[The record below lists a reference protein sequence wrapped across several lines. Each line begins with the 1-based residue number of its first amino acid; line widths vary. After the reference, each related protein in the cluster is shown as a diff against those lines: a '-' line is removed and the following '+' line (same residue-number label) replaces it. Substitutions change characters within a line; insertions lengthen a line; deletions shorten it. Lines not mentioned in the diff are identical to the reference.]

1 MCEVMPMQPAP
12 FQSTLPARGATSS
25 ICYLHQLPLISIHAP
40 RTGSD
45 MWRRA
50 RMSSL
55 RDFNP
60 RSPHGERL
68 NAVSPEGNLILFQ
81 STLPARGAT
90 GRSKMTTLTRDISI
104 HAPRTGSD
112 VDFSG
117 LMEKSILISIH
128 APRTGSDNKIRQEM
142 QQFQQIS
149 IHAPRT
155 GSDALAMWCV
165 LNHGNFNPRS
175 PHGER
180 LGIRMAQQ
188 AMQKISIH
196 APRTGSDPTSPLPP
210 WMLRDF
216 NPRSPH
222 GERRTWRRADARS
235 AGFQSTLPARGATIY
250 KYSDVLA
257 TPISIHAPR
266 TGSDAVCGA
275 YCFALS
281 RFQSTLPAR
290 GATGTFGDTIPPPS
304 ISIHAPRT
312 GSDCAK

>member
-155 GSDALAMWCV
+155 GSDLRNNLAYTSKI
-165 LNHGNFNPRS
+165 HFNPRS

-180 LGIRMAQQ
+180 RAGNVVRSQ
-188 AMQKISIH
+188 
-196 APRTGSDPTSPLPP
+196 PREFQSTLPARGATWHPHGATGNAE
-210 WMLRDF
+210 DF

-222 GERRTWRRADARS
+222 GERPHVSPAALDA
-235 AGFQSTLPARGATIY
+235 A
-250 KYSDVLA
+250 
-257 TPISIHAPR
+257 
-266 TGSDAVCGA
+266 
-275 YCFALS
+275 

-290 GATGTFGDTIPPPS
+290 GATHLAAGRCPERW

-312 GSDCAK
+312 GSDDLQIFRCFGDTYFNPRSPHGERRRLRCILLRAV